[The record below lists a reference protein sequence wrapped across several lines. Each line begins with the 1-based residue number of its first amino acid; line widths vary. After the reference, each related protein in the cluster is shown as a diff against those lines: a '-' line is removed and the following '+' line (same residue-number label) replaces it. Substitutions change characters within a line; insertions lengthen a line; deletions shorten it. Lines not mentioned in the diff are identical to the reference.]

1 MQGTP
6 ALAGGGAVPQVAG
19 AAQAAALSGPNRSP
33 ALAQPVSVMGP
44 DDNDIQDDLVTLASV
59 SGGVRRGRI
68 KVIGQLVE
76 NEPAEALRVMQNWLA
91 EEA

>member
-1 MQGTP
+1 MCLKTGRKRCCRLTDTTSMMP
-6 ALAGGGAVPQVAG
+6 PCTVAVICGSKASS
-19 AAQAAALSGPNRSP
+19 AATRRASSRDA
-33 ALAQPVSVMGP
+33 
-44 DDNDIQDDLVTLASV
+44 ASV